1 MLSRF
6 DSGYNF
12 KLSRLLFNM
21 NIIIP
26 MAGMGKRLRPH
37 TLTTP
42 KPLIPIVGKPIV
54 YWLVHDIVEVCSE
67 KIDNIGYVISKSFG
81 EAVENEL
88 LNIAK
93 KLGAQGH
100 LFYQDEPLGT
110 AHAIY
115 CAANILQGPTVVAF
129 ADTLF
134 KANFKLDT
142 TQDGIIWVH
151 RVEDPSAFGV
161 VTLDGQGNIADF
173 IEKPAEFV
181 SDLAII
187 GIYYFRNGERLK
199 NEIKLLMD
207 NKIKDGGEYQ
217 LTRVL
222 KTLREKG
229 VVFVPGQVDDWLD
242 CGNKQATVET
252 HRAYFNF
259 MSEKRLVS
267 NTARVSNSVLIE
279 PVYLGENVE
288 IEHAVLGPYVSVGD
302 NSKIVE
308 SRIQNSIIQK
318 DSQIKNANLAN
329 SMLGNFVTFEG
340 KATDLSVGDY
350 NTISQ
355 F

>member
-1 MLSRF
+1 
-6 DSGYNF
+6 
-12 KLSRLLFNM
+12 M

-42 KPLIPIVGKPIV
+42 KPLIPIVGRPIV
-54 YWLVHDIVEVCSE
+54 YWLVHDIVEVCNDQVE
-67 KIDNIGYVISKSFG
+67 NIGFVINRSF
-81 EAVENEL
+81 EESSENEL
-88 LNIAK
+88 LDIAK
-93 KLGAQGH
+93 KLGAEGH
-100 LFYQDEPLGT
+100 IFYQDEPLGT

-115 CAANILQGPTVVAF
+115 CAAGILSGRTIVAF

-134 KANFKLDT
+134 KANFQLDT
-142 TQDGIIWVH
+142 EQDGIIWVH
-151 RVEDPSAFGV
+151 QVDDPSAFGV
-161 VTLDGQGNIADF
+161 VKLDSRGKIEDF
-173 IEKPAEFV
+173 VEKPSSFV

-187 GIYYFRNGERLK
+187 GIYYFKDGDSLK
-199 NEIKLLMD
+199 NEIGLLIE
-207 NKIKDGGEYQ
+207 NKIKDDGEYQ

-222 KTLREKG
+222 ETLKEKG
-229 VVFVPGQVDDWLD
+229 TEFVPGKVDDWLD

-252 HRAYFNF
+252 HRSYFNF
-259 MSEKRLVS
+259 MTDKKIISSSSMTK
-267 NTARVSNSVLIE
+267 NSVLIE

-288 IEHAVLGPYVSVGD
+288 IDNAVIGPYVSVGD
-302 NSKIVE
+302 NSRISE

>member
-1 MLSRF
+1 
-6 DSGYNF
+6 
-12 KLSRLLFNM
+12 M

-54 YWLVHDIVEVCSE
+54 HWLVHDIVEVCNDAVE
-67 KIDNIGYVISKSFG
+67 KIGFVINRTFEETAGK
-81 EAVENEL
+81 EL
-88 LNIAK
+88 LAIAE
-93 KLGAQGH
+93 KLGAKGH

-115 CAANILQGPTVVAF
+115 CASEILTGKTIVAF

-134 KANFKLDT
+134 KANFQLDT
-142 TQDGIIWVH
+142 EQDGIIWVH
-151 RVEDPSAFGV
+151 QVEDPSAFGV
-161 VTLDGQGNIADF
+161 VKLDGEGKIEDF
-173 IEKPAEFV
+173 VEKPTGFV

-187 GIYYFRNGERLK
+187 GIYYFKNGDLLK
-199 NEIKLLMD
+199 NEIKFLID
-207 NKIKDGGEYQ
+207 NKIKDEGEYQ

-222 KTLREKG
+222 ETLKEKG
-229 VVFVPGQVDDWLD
+229 TIFIPGKVDDWLD

-259 MSEKRLVS
+259 MKDKKIISQSSRTK
-267 NTARVSNSVLIE
+267 NSVLIE

-288 IEHAVLGPYVSVGD
+288 IDNAVVGPYVSVGD
-302 NSKIVE
+302 NSKISE

>member
-1 MLSRF
+1 
-6 DSGYNF
+6 
-12 KLSRLLFNM
+12 M

-54 YWLVHDIVEVCSE
+54 YWLVHDIVEVCNDKVE
-67 KIDNIGYVISKSFG
+67 NIGFVISRTFEQSVKD
-81 EAVENEL
+81 EL
-88 LNIAK
+88 LAIAE
-93 KLGAQGH
+93 KLGAKGH
-100 LFYQDEPLGT
+100 LYYQDEPLGT

-115 CAANILQGPTVVAF
+115 CAADILTGKTIVAF

-134 KANFKLDT
+134 KANFQLDT
-142 TQDGIIWVH
+142 EQDGIIWVH
-151 RVEDPSAFGV
+151 QVDDPSAFGV
-161 VTLDGQGNIADF
+161 VKLDSQGRIVDF
-173 IEKPAEFV
+173 VEKPAEFV

-187 GIYYFRNGERLK
+187 GIYYFKEGELLK
-199 NEIKLLMD
+199 NEIKVLMD
-207 NKIKDGGEYQ
+207 NKIKDDGEYQ

-222 KTLREKG
+222 ETLKEKG
-229 VVFVPGQVDDWLD
+229 TEFIPGQVDDWLD

-259 MSEKRLVS
+259 MKNKKIISDS
-267 NTARVSNSVLIE
+267 ARTNNSVLIE
-279 PVYLGENVE
+279 PVFLGQNVE
-288 IEHAVLGPYVSVGD
+288 IDNAVIGPYVSVGD
-302 NSKIVE
+302 NSKISE

-318 DSQIKNANLAN
+318 DSQIKNANLAI

>member
-1 MLSRF
+1 
-6 DSGYNF
+6 
-12 KLSRLLFNM
+12 M

-42 KPLIPIVGKPIV
+42 KPLIPIAGKPIV
-54 YWLVHDIVEVCSE
+54 YWLVHDIAEVCGTS
-67 KIDNIGYVISKSFG
+67 IDNIGFVIGRSFG
-81 EAVENEL
+81 ETVEREL
-88 LNIAK
+88 LSIAD
-93 KLGAQGH
+93 KLGAKGH

-115 CAANILQGPTVVAF
+115 CAADILQGKIIVAF

-134 KANFKLDT
+134 KANFKLDSE
-142 TQDGIIWVH
+142 QDAIIWVH
-151 RVEDPSAFGV
+151 QVEDPSAFGV
-161 VTLDGQGNIADF
+161 VKLDSKGAIEDF
-173 IEKPAEFV
+173 VEKPTHFI

-187 GIYYFRNGERLK
+187 GIYYFKSGDLLK
-199 NEIKLLMD
+199 HEIEVLIN
-207 NKIKDGGEYQ
+207 NKIKDDGEYQ
-217 LTRVL
+217 LTRALETL
-222 KTLREKG
+222 KEKG
-229 VVFVPGQVDDWLD
+229 TKFVPGQVDDWLD

-252 HRAYFNF
+252 HRSYFNF
-259 MSEKRLVS
+259 MKEKLLLS
-267 NTARVSNSVLIE
+267 KTSKSTNSVLIE

-288 IEHAVLGPYVSVGD
+288 IDNAVIGPYVSVGD
-302 NSKIVE
+302 NSKISE

-318 DSQIKNANLAN
+318 DSYIKNANLAN

-340 KATDLSVGDY
+340 KATDLSIGDY

>member
-1 MLSRF
+1 
-6 DSGYNF
+6 
-12 KLSRLLFNM
+12 M

-42 KPLIPIVGKPIV
+42 KPLIPIAGKPIV
-54 YWLVHDIVEVCSE
+54 YWLVHDIEEVCVE
-67 KIDNIGYVISKSFG
+67 KVEHIGFVIGRNFG
-81 EAVENEL
+81 EAVETEL

-93 KLGAQGH
+93 KLGAKGH
-100 LFYQDEPLGT
+100 LFYQDEALGT

-115 CAANILQGPTVVAF
+115 CAAEILTGKTIVAF

-134 KANFKLDT
+134 KADFKLDSE
-142 TQDGIIWVH
+142 QDGIIWVH
-151 RVEDPSAFGV
+151 QVDDPSAFGV
-161 VTLDGQGNIADF
+161 VQMKDNGEIEDF
-173 IEKPAEFV
+173 IEKPSKFV

-187 GIYYFRNGERLK
+187 GIYYFKDGDLLR
-199 NEIKLLMD
+199 NEIKVLID
-207 NKIKDGGEYQ
+207 NKIKDDGEYQ

-222 KTLREKG
+222 ETMKEKG
-229 VVFVPGQVDDWLD
+229 TKFVPGQVEDWLD
-242 CGNKQATVET
+242 CGNKQATVDT

-259 MSEKRLVS
+259 MSDKRLIS
-267 NTARVSNSVLIE
+267 KTARANNTVLIE
-279 PVYLGENVE
+279 PVYLGDNVE
-288 IEHAVLGPYVSVGD
+288 IDNAVIGPYVSVGD
-302 NSKIVE
+302 NSKISE

>member
-1 MLSRF
+1 
-6 DSGYNF
+6 
-12 KLSRLLFNM
+12 
-21 NIIIP
+21 

-54 YWLVHDIVEVCSE
+54 YWLVHDIVEVCAE
-67 KIDNIGYVISKSFG
+67 KVDNIGFVIGKNFD
-81 EAVENEL
+81 VEVEKEL
-88 LNIAK
+88 LAIAS
-93 KLGAQGH
+93 KLGATGH
-100 LFYQDEPLGT
+100 LYYQDEPLGT

-115 CAANILQGPTVVAF
+115 CAAELMNGKTIVAF

-134 KANFKLDT
+134 KANFKLNSS
-142 TQDGIIWVH
+142 QDGIIWVH
-151 RVEDPSAFGV
+151 QVEDPSAFGV
-161 VTLDGQGNIADF
+161 VKLNDSGEITDF
-173 IEKPAEFV
+173 VEKPKQFV
-181 SDLAII
+181 SNLAII
-187 GIYYFRNGERLK
+187 GIYYFKNGDMLR
-199 NEIKLLMD
+199 NEIKVLMD

-222 KTLREKG
+222 DTLKEKG
-229 VVFVPGQVDDWLD
+229 LKFVPGQVDDWLD

-252 HRAYFNF
+252 HRSYFNF
-259 MSEKRLVS
+259 MNEKRIIS
-267 NTARVSNSVLIE
+267 PTAKTINSVMIE
-279 PVYLGENVE
+279 PVFLGENVE
-288 IEHAVLGPYVSVGD
+288 IKNAVIGPYVSVGD
-302 NSKIVE
+302 NSKISE

-350 NTISQ
+350 NTITQ

>member
-1 MLSRF
+1 
-6 DSGYNF
+6 
-12 KLSRLLFNM
+12 
-21 NIIIP
+21 
-26 MAGMGKRLRPH
+26 MGKRLRPH

-54 YWLVHDIVEVCSE
+54 YWLVHDIVEVCDDQV
-67 KIDNIGYVISKSFG
+67 DNIGFIISRSFD
-81 EAVENEL
+81 ELVEQEL
-88 LNIAK
+88 LAIAE
-93 KLGAQGH
+93 KLGAKGH

-115 CAANILQGPTVVAF
+115 CAEKILTGRTIVAF

-134 KANFKLDT
+134 KANFKLDAK
-142 TQDGIIWVH
+142 QDGIIWVH
-151 RVEDPSAFGV
+151 QVADPSAFGV
-161 VTLDGQGNIADF
+161 VKLDANGQIDDF
-173 IEKPAEFV
+173 VEKPAQFV

-187 GIYYFRNGERLK
+187 GIYYFKSGDLLR
-199 NEIKLLMD
+199 NEIKVLIE
-207 NKIKDGGEYQ
+207 NKIKDDGEYQ

-222 KTLREKG
+222 ETLKEKG
-229 VVFVPGQVDDWLD
+229 MKFVPGQVDDWLD

-259 MSEKRLVS
+259 MKEKMILS
-267 NTARVSNSVLIE
+267 ATAKTNNTVLIE

-288 IEHAVLGPYVSVGD
+288 IDNAVIGPYVSVGD
-302 NSKIVE
+302 NSKISE

>member
-1 MLSRF
+1 
-6 DSGYNF
+6 
-12 KLSRLLFNM
+12 M

-67 KIDNIGYVISKSFG
+67 KVDNIGFVISKSFG
-81 EAVENEL
+81 DAIEQEL
-88 LNIAK
+88 LNIAE
-93 KLGAQGH
+93 KLGAKGH

-110 AHAIY
+110 AHAIF
-115 CAANILQGPTVVAF
+115 CAADILTGKTIVAF

-142 TQDGIIWVH
+142 EQDGIIWVH

-161 VTLDGQGNIADF
+161 VKLDKQGRIEDFVEKPVDF
-173 IEKPAEFV
+173 I

-187 GIYYFRNGERLK
+187 GIYYFKNGDHLR
-199 NEIKLLMD
+199 NEIKVLMD
-207 NKIKDGGEYQ
+207 NKIKDDGEYQ

-222 KTLREKG
+222 ETLKEKG
-229 VVFVPGQVDDWLD
+229 MNFVPGQVDDWLD

-259 MSEKRLVS
+259 MEEKRII
-267 NTARVSNSVLIE
+267 SNSSKINNTVLIE
-279 PVYLGENVE
+279 PVFLGENVE
-288 IEHAVLGPYVSVGD
+288 IDNAVIGPYVSVGD
-302 NSKIVE
+302 NSKISE

-318 DSQIKNANLAN
+318 DSLIKNANLAN

>member
-1 MLSRF
+1 
-6 DSGYNF
+6 
-12 KLSRLLFNM
+12 M

-54 YWLVHDIVEVCSE
+54 YWLVHDIVEVCN
-67 KIDNIGYVISKSFG
+67 D
-81 EAVENEL
+81 AVENIGFVINRTFEETAGKEL
-88 LNIAK
+88 LAIAE
-93 KLGAQGH
+93 KLGAKGH

-115 CAANILQGPTVVAF
+115 CASEILTGKTIVAF

-134 KANFKLDT
+134 KANFQLDT
-142 TQDGIIWVH
+142 EQDGIIWVH
-151 RVEDPSAFGV
+151 QVEDPSAFGV
-161 VTLDGQGNIADF
+161 VKLDGEGKIEDF
-173 IEKPAEFV
+173 VEKPTGFV

-187 GIYYFRNGERLK
+187 GIYYFKNGDLLK
-199 NEIKLLMD
+199 NEIKFLID
-207 NKIKDGGEYQ
+207 NKIKDEGEYQ

-222 KTLREKG
+222 ETLKEKG
-229 VVFVPGQVDDWLD
+229 TIFIPGKVDDWLD

-259 MSEKRLVS
+259 MKDKKIISQSSRTK
-267 NTARVSNSVLIE
+267 NSVLIE

-288 IEHAVLGPYVSVGD
+288 IDNAVVGPYVSVGD
-302 NSKIVE
+302 NSKISE

>member
-1 MLSRF
+1 
-6 DSGYNF
+6 
-12 KLSRLLFNM
+12 M

-42 KPLIPIVGKPIV
+42 KPLIPIAGKPIV
-54 YWLVHDIVEVCSE
+54 YWLEHDIAEVCGE
-67 KIDNIGYVISKSFG
+67 PIENIGFVIGRSFG
-81 EAVENEL
+81 EKVETEL
-88 LNIAK
+88 IGIAE
-93 KLGAQGH
+93 KLGAKGH

-110 AHAIY
+110 AHEIY
-115 CAANILQGPTVVAF
+115 CAADILTGKAIVAF

-134 KANFKLDT
+134 KANFKLNSE
-142 TQDGIIWVH
+142 QDGIIWVH
-151 RVEDPSAFGV
+151 QVDDPSAFGV
-161 VTLDGQGNIADF
+161 VRLNEYGEIVGF
-173 IEKPAEFV
+173 VEKPAELI

-187 GIYYFRNGERLK
+187 GIYYFKNGDLLR
-199 NEIKLLMD
+199 NEIKVLID
-207 NKIKDGGEYQ
+207 NKVKDDGEYQ

-222 KTLREKG
+222 DTLKEKG
-229 VVFVPGQVDDWLD
+229 NKFVPGKVDDWLD

-259 MSEKRLVS
+259 MTEKKLIS
-267 NTARVSNSVLIE
+267 KTAKTNNCILIE
-279 PVYLGENVE
+279 PVFLDENVE
-288 IEHAVLGPYVSVGD
+288 IDNAVIGPYVSVGN
-302 NSKIVE
+302 NSKISE
-308 SRIQNSIIQK
+308 SRIQNSIIQN
-318 DSQIKNANLAN
+318 DSMIKNANLAN

>member
-1 MLSRF
+1 
-6 DSGYNF
+6 
-12 KLSRLLFNM
+12 
-21 NIIIP
+21 
-26 MAGMGKRLRPH
+26 
-37 TLTTP
+37 
-42 KPLIPIVGKPIV
+42 
-54 YWLVHDIVEVCSE
+54 VEVCSE
-67 KIDNIGYVISKSFG
+67 KVDNIGFVISKSFG
-81 EAVENEL
+81 DAIEQEL
-88 LNIAK
+88 LNIAE
-93 KLGAQGH
+93 KLGAKGH

-110 AHAIY
+110 AHAIF
-115 CAANILQGPTVVAF
+115 CAADILTGKTIVAF

-142 TQDGIIWVH
+142 EQDGIIWVH

-161 VTLDGQGNIADF
+161 VKLDKQGRIEDFVEKPVDF
-173 IEKPAEFV
+173 I

-187 GIYYFRNGERLK
+187 GIYYFKNGDHLR
-199 NEIKLLMD
+199 NEIKVLMD
-207 NKIKDGGEYQ
+207 NKIKDDGEYQ

-222 KTLREKG
+222 ETLKEKG
-229 VVFVPGQVDDWLD
+229 MNFVPGQVDDWLD

-259 MSEKRLVS
+259 MEEKRII
-267 NTARVSNSVLIE
+267 SNSSKINNTVLIE
-279 PVYLGENVE
+279 PVFLGENVE
-288 IEHAVLGPYVSVGD
+288 IDNAVIGPYVSVGD
-302 NSKIVE
+302 NSKISE

-318 DSQIKNANLAN
+318 DSLIKNANLAN

>member
-1 MLSRF
+1 
-6 DSGYNF
+6 
-12 KLSRLLFNM
+12 M

-54 YWLVHDIVEVCSE
+54 YWLVHDIAEVCDDIIE
-67 KIDNIGYVISKSFG
+67 NIGFVIGRSFG
-81 EAVENEL
+81 ESVEKEL
-88 LNIAK
+88 LSIAS
-93 KLGAQGH
+93 KLGAKGH

-115 CAANILQGPTVVAF
+115 CAADILEGKTIVAF

-134 KANFKLDT
+134 KANFKLDSE
-142 TQDGIIWVH
+142 QDGIIWVH
-151 RVEDPSAFGV
+151 QVEDPSAFGV
-161 VTLDGQGNIADF
+161 VKLDSNGEIEDFVEKPTDF
-173 IEKPAEFV
+173 I

-187 GIYYFRNGERLK
+187 GIYYFKSGDLLK
-199 NEIKLLMD
+199 HEIKVLID
-207 NKIKDGGEYQ
+207 NKIKDDGEYQ
-217 LTRVL
+217 LTRALETL
-222 KTLREKG
+222 KEKG
-229 VVFVPGQVDDWLD
+229 TKFVPGQVDDWLD

-252 HRAYFNF
+252 HRSYFNF
-259 MSEKRLVS
+259 MKDKMLLSKS
-267 NTARVSNSVLIE
+267 SKSTNSVLIE
-279 PVYLGENVE
+279 PIYLGDNVE
-288 IEHAVLGPYVSVGD
+288 IDNAVIGPYVSVGD
-302 NSKIVE
+302 NSKISE

-318 DSQIKNANLAN
+318 DSSIKNANLAN

-340 KATDLSVGDY
+340 KATDLSIGDY

>member
-1 MLSRF
+1 
-6 DSGYNF
+6 
-12 KLSRLLFNM
+12 
-21 NIIIP
+21 

-54 YWLVHDIVEVCSE
+54 YWLVHDIVEVCDE
-67 KIDNIGYVISKSFG
+67 QVENIGFIISRSFD
-81 EAVENEL
+81 EIVKKEL
-88 LNIAK
+88 IAIAE
-93 KLGAQGH
+93 KLGAKGH

-115 CAANILQGPTVVAF
+115 CAEKILTGRIIVAF

-142 TQDGIIWVH
+142 KQDGIIWVH
-151 RVEDPSAFGV
+151 QVDDPSAFGV
-161 VTLDGQGNIADF
+161 VKLDANGQIDDF
-173 IEKPAEFV
+173 VEKPAQFV

-187 GIYYFRNGERLK
+187 GIYYFKNGDLLR
-199 NEIKLLMD
+199 NEIKVLME
-207 NKIKDGGEYQ
+207 NKIKDDGEYQ

-222 KTLREKG
+222 DTLKEKG
-229 VVFVPGQVDDWLD
+229 TRFVPGQVDDWLD

-259 MSEKRLVS
+259 MKEKKIISASARTN
-267 NTARVSNSVLIE
+267 NTVLIE

-288 IEHAVLGPYVSVGD
+288 IDNTVIGPYVSVGD
-302 NSKIVE
+302 NSKISE

>member
-1 MLSRF
+1 
-6 DSGYNF
+6 
-12 KLSRLLFNM
+12 
-21 NIIIP
+21 

-42 KPLIPIVGKPIV
+42 KPLIPIAGKPIV
-54 YWLVHDIVEVCSE
+54 YWLVHDIEEVCVE
-67 KIDNIGYVISKSFG
+67 QVENIGFVIGRSFG
-81 EAVENEL
+81 EAVEKEL
-88 LNIAK
+88 LSIAS
-93 KLGAQGH
+93 KLGAKGH
-100 LFYQDEPLGT
+100 LFYQDDPLGT

-115 CAANILQGPTVVAF
+115 CASEILSGKTIVAF

-134 KANFKLDT
+134 KANFKLDSE
-142 TQDGIIWVH
+142 QDAIIWVH
-151 RVEDPSAFGV
+151 QVEDPSAFGV
-161 VTLDGQGNIADF
+161 VEMSENGEIKDF
-173 IEKPAEFV
+173 VEKPANFI

-187 GIYYFRNGERLK
+187 GIYYFKDGEAVK
-199 NEIKLLMD
+199 NEIQVLIK
-207 NKIKDGGEYQ
+207 NKIKDDGEYQ

-222 KTLREKG
+222 ETLREKG
-229 VVFVPGQVDDWLD
+229 TKFVPGKVDDWLD

-259 MSEKRLVS
+259 LENKKLISKS
-267 NTARVSNSVLIE
+267 AKTNNSVLIE
-279 PVYLGENVE
+279 PVYLGDNVE
-288 IEHAVLGPYVSVGD
+288 IDNAVVGPYVSVGD
-302 NSKIVE
+302 NSKISE

-318 DSQIKNANLAN
+318 DSHIKNANLSN

>member
-1 MLSRF
+1 
-6 DSGYNF
+6 
-12 KLSRLLFNM
+12 M

-42 KPLIPIVGKPIV
+42 KPLIPIAGKPIV
-54 YWLVHDIVEVCSE
+54 YWLVHDIAEVCGNHIE
-67 KIDNIGYVISKSFG
+67 NIGFVIGRNFG
-81 EAVENEL
+81 EAVEKEL
-88 LNIAK
+88 LYIAD
-93 KLGAQGH
+93 KLGAKGH

-115 CAANILQGPTVVAF
+115 CAAEILEGRTIVAF

-134 KANFKLDT
+134 KANFRLDFK
-142 TQDGIIWVH
+142 QDSIIWVH
-151 RVEDPSAFGV
+151 QVSDPSAFGV
-161 VTLDGQGNIADF
+161 VKLNENGEIDDF
-173 IEKPAEFV
+173 VEKPTGFV

-187 GIYYFRNGERLK
+187 GIYYFKSGELLR
-199 NEIKLLMD
+199 NEIKVLIE

-222 KTLREKG
+222 ETLKEKG
-229 VVFVPGQVDDWLD
+229 IKFVTGQVDDWLD

-259 MSEKRLVS
+259 MKEKRIIS
-267 NTARVSNSVLIE
+267 KSSKTTNSVLIE
-279 PVYLGENVE
+279 PVYLGDNVE
-288 IEHAVLGPYVSVGD
+288 IDNAVIGPYVSVGD
-302 NSKIVE
+302 NSKISE

-318 DSQIKNANLAN
+318 DSMIKNANLAN

>member
-1 MLSRF
+1 
-6 DSGYNF
+6 
-12 KLSRLLFNM
+12 M

-42 KPLIPIVGKPIV
+42 KPLIPIAGKPIV
-54 YWLVHDIVEVCSE
+54 YWLVHDIVEVIDE
-67 KIDNIGYVISKSFG
+67 KVDNIGFVISRSI
-81 EAVENEL
+81 EESAQNEL
-88 LNIAK
+88 LEIAE
-93 KLGAQGH
+93 KLGAYGH

-115 CAANILQGPTVVAF
+115 CAKNIMKGRLIVAF

-134 KANFKLDT
+134 KANFKLDSK
-142 TQDGIIWVH
+142 QDGIIWVH
-151 RVEDPSAFGV
+151 KVKDPSSFGV
-161 VTLDGQGNIADF
+161 VLLNEKGQIIDF
-173 IEKPAEFV
+173 IEKPTKKV

-187 GIYYFRNGERLK
+187 GIYYFQKGENLRD
-199 NEIKLLMD
+199 EIRTLIE
-207 NKIKDGGEYQ
+207 NKVKDGGEYQ
-217 LTRVL
+217 LTRAL
-222 KTLREKG
+222 ETLREKG
-229 VVFVPGQVDDWLD
+229 TQFVPGEVDDWLD

-259 MSEKRLVS
+259 MKEKKILSKSAKV
-267 NTARVSNSVLIE
+267 VNSVIIP
-279 PVYLGENVE
+279 PVYLGDYVE
-288 IEHAVLGPYVSVGD
+288 IDNTVLGPYVSVGD
-302 NSKIVE
+302 NSKISE

-318 DSQIKNANLAN
+318 ETLIKNANLSN

>member
-1 MLSRF
+1 
-6 DSGYNF
+6 
-12 KLSRLLFNM
+12 M

-54 YWLVHDIVEVCSE
+54 YWLVHDIVEVCPE
-67 KIDNIGYVISKSFG
+67 KVENIGFVISKTFG
-81 EAVENEL
+81 DGVENEL
-88 LNIAK
+88 LFIAE
-93 KLGAQGH
+93 KLGAKGH
-100 LFYQDEPLGT
+100 LFYQEEPLGT
-110 AHAIY
+110 AHAIF
-115 CAANILQGPTVVAF
+115 CAAELLTGKTIVAF

-142 TQDGIIWVH
+142 NQDGIIWVH
-151 RVEDPSAFGV
+151 KVEDPSAFGV
-161 VTLDGQGNIADF
+161 VTLDGKGSIQDF
-173 IEKPAEFV
+173 VEKPVDFV

-187 GIYYFRNGERLK
+187 GIYYFKNGDKLRS
-199 NEIKLLMD
+199 EIKILMD
-207 NKIKDGGEYQ
+207 NKIKDAGEYQ

-222 KTLREKG
+222 KTLKEKG
-229 VVFVPGQVDDWLD
+229 MEFIPGQVDDWLD

-259 MSEKRLVS
+259 MVERRIISKS
-267 NTARVSNSVLIE
+267 SKTTNSVLIE

-288 IEHAVLGPYVSVGD
+288 IDNAVIGPYVSVGD
-302 NSKIVE
+302 NSKISE

-318 DSQIKNANLAN
+318 DSSIKNANLAN

>member
-1 MLSRF
+1 
-6 DSGYNF
+6 
-12 KLSRLLFNM
+12 
-21 NIIIP
+21 

-54 YWLVHDIVEVCSE
+54 YWLVHDIVEVCAE
-67 KIDNIGYVISKSFG
+67 KVDNIGFVIGKNFD
-81 EAVENEL
+81 VEVEKEL
-88 LNIAK
+88 LAIAS
-93 KLGAQGH
+93 KLGAKGH

-115 CAANILQGPTVVAF
+115 CAAELMKGKTIVAF

-134 KANFKLDT
+134 KANFKLDSS
-142 TQDGIIWVH
+142 QDGIIWVH
-151 RVEDPSAFGV
+151 QVEDPSAFGV
-161 VTLDGQGNIADF
+161 VKLNDSGEITDF
-173 IEKPAEFV
+173 VEKPKHFV
-181 SDLAII
+181 SNLAII
-187 GIYYFRNGERLK
+187 GIYYFKNGEMLR
-199 NEIKLLMD
+199 NEIKVLMD

-222 KTLREKG
+222 DTLKEKG
-229 VVFVPGQVDDWLD
+229 LKFVPGQVDDWLD

-252 HRAYFNF
+252 HRSYFNF
-259 MSEKRLVS
+259 MNEKRIIS
-267 NTARVSNSVLIE
+267 PSAKTINSVMIE
-279 PVYLGENVE
+279 PVFLGENVE
-288 IEHAVLGPYVSVGD
+288 IENAVIGPYVSVGD
-302 NSKIVE
+302 NSKISE

-350 NTISQ
+350 NTITQ

>member
-1 MLSRF
+1 
-6 DSGYNF
+6 
-12 KLSRLLFNM
+12 M

-42 KPLIPIVGKPIV
+42 KPLIPIAGKPIV
-54 YWLVHDIVEVCSE
+54 FWLVHDIAEVCRE
-67 KIDNIGYVISKSFG
+67 PIENIGFVIGRSFG
-81 EAVENEL
+81 EKVETEL
-88 LNIAK
+88 IGIAD
-93 KLGAQGH
+93 KLGAKGH

-115 CAANILQGPTVVAF
+115 CAADILSGKTIVAF

-134 KANFKLDT
+134 KANFKLNSE
-142 TQDGIIWVH
+142 QDGIIWVH
-151 RVEDPSAFGV
+151 QVDDPSSFGV
-161 VTLDGQGNIADF
+161 VRLNEYGEIVGF
-173 IEKPAEFV
+173 VEKPTELI

-187 GIYYFRNGERLK
+187 GIYYFKNGDLLR
-199 NEIKLLMD
+199 NEIKVLID
-207 NKIKDGGEYQ
+207 NKIKDDGEYQ

-222 KTLREKG
+222 DTLKEKG
-229 VVFVPGQVDDWLD
+229 NKFVPGKVDDWLD

-259 MSEKRLVS
+259 MTNKKLISK
-267 NTARVSNSVLIE
+267 TAKTKNCVLIE

-288 IEHAVLGPYVSVGD
+288 IDNAVIGPYVSVGN
-302 NSKIVE
+302 NSKISE
-308 SRIQNSIIQK
+308 SRIQNSIIQN
-318 DSQIKNANLAN
+318 DSMIKNANLAN

>member
-1 MLSRF
+1 
-6 DSGYNF
+6 
-12 KLSRLLFNM
+12 M

-54 YWLVHDIVEVCSE
+54 YWLVHDIVGVCEE
-67 KIDNIGYVISKSFG
+67 KVENIGFIIGRNFG
-81 EAVENEL
+81 DAVENEL
-88 LNIAK
+88 LSIAE
-93 KLGAQGH
+93 KLGAMGH
-100 LFYQDEPLGT
+100 IFYQDEPLGT

-115 CAANILQGPTVVAF
+115 CAEKLLQSKVIIAF

-142 TQDGIIWVH
+142 NQDAIIWVKK
-151 RVEDPSAFGV
+151 VKDPSAFGV
-161 VTLDGQGNIADF
+161 VKLNKKGEIIDF
-173 IEKPAEFV
+173 VEKPAEFI

-187 GIYYFRNGERLK
+187 GIYYFREGEQLA
-199 NEIKLLMD
+199 NEIKVLMD
-207 NKIKDGGEYQ
+207 NKIKDDGEYQ

-222 KTLREKG
+222 ETLKEKG
-229 VVFVPGQVDDWLD
+229 MRFLPGQVDDWLD
-242 CGNKQATVET
+242 CGNKQATIET
-252 HRAYFNF
+252 HKAYFNF
-259 MSEKRLVS
+259 MKEKRVIS
-267 NTARVSNSVLIE
+267 PTAKTTNSVLID
-279 PVYLGENVE
+279 PVYLGDNVKIENVV
-288 IEHAVLGPYVSVGD
+288 IGPYVSVGD
-302 NSKIVE
+302 NSKISE
-308 SRIQNSIIQK
+308 SRIQNSMIQK
-318 DSQIKNANLAN
+318 ECLIKNANLSN

>member
-1 MLSRF
+1 
-6 DSGYNF
+6 
-12 KLSRLLFNM
+12 M

-42 KPLIPIVGKPIV
+42 KPLIPIAGKPIV
-54 YWLVHDIVEVCSE
+54 WWLVHDIVGVIDE
-67 KIDNIGYVISKSFG
+67 KVDNIGFVVSRS
-81 EAVENEL
+81 VEESTQNEL
-88 LNIAK
+88 LDIAE
-93 KLGAQGH
+93 KLGAYGH
-100 LFYQDEPLGT
+100 LFYQEEALGT

-115 CAANILQGPTVVAF
+115 CAKNILKGKVIVAF

-134 KANFKLDT
+134 KANFQLDT
-142 TQDGIIWVH
+142 KQDGIVWVH
-151 RVEDPSAFGV
+151 KVKDPSAFGV
-161 VTLDGQGNIADF
+161 VKLNKDNEIVDF
-173 IEKPAEFV
+173 IEKPTKFV

-187 GIYYFRNGERLK
+187 GIYYFREGQKLRD
-199 NEIKLLMD
+199 EIRTLIE

-217 LTRVL
+217 LTRAL
-222 KTLREKG
+222 GTMREKG
-229 VVFVPGQVDDWLD
+229 TKFVPGEVDDWLD

-259 MSEKRLVS
+259 LKENKIISKKSKV
-267 NTARVSNSVLIE
+267 VNSVIIP
-279 PVYLGENVE
+279 PVYLGDNVE
-288 IEHAVLGPYVSVGD
+288 IDNTVLGPYVSVGE
-302 NSKIVE
+302 NSKISE
-308 SRIQNSIIQK
+308 SRVQNSIIQK
-318 DSQIKNANLAN
+318 DTMINNANLAN

>member
-1 MLSRF
+1 
-6 DSGYNF
+6 
-12 KLSRLLFNM
+12 M

-42 KPLIPIVGKPIV
+42 KPLIPIAGKPIV
-54 YWLVHDIVEVCSE
+54 YWLVHDIAEVCGNNIE
-67 KIDNIGYVISKSFG
+67 NIGFVVGRSFG
-81 EAVENEL
+81 ETVENEL
-88 LNIAK
+88 LEIAA
-93 KLGAQGH
+93 KLGAKGH

-110 AHAIY
+110 AHAVY
-115 CAANILQGPTVVAF
+115 CAAEILNGKTIVAF

-134 KANFKLDT
+134 KANFKLDSK
-142 TQDGIIWVH
+142 QDGIIWVH
-151 RVEDPSAFGV
+151 QVEDPSAFGV
-161 VTLDGQGNIADF
+161 VQLNKNGEIIDF
-173 IEKPAEFV
+173 VEKPSDFV

-187 GIYYFRNGERLK
+187 GIYYFNNGELLK
-199 NEIKLLMD
+199 NEIKFLIE
-207 NKIKDGGEYQ
+207 NKIKDDGEFQ

-222 KTLREKG
+222 ETLKEKG
-229 VVFVPGQVDDWLD
+229 IKFVPGKVEDWLD

-259 MSEKRLVS
+259 MPNKRLIS
-267 NTARVSNSVLIE
+267 KSSKTTNSVLIE
-279 PVYLGENVE
+279 PVYLGDNVE
-288 IEHAVLGPYVSVGD
+288 IDNAVIGPYVSVGE
-302 NSKIVE
+302 NSKISE
-308 SRIQNSIIQK
+308 SRIQNSIIQN

>member
-1 MLSRF
+1 
-6 DSGYNF
+6 
-12 KLSRLLFNM
+12 
-21 NIIIP
+21 

-42 KPLIPIVGKPIV
+42 KPLIPIAGKPIV
-54 YWLVHDIVEVCSE
+54 YWLVHDIAEVCE
-67 KIDNIGYVISKSFG
+67 DKIENIGFVIGRSFG
-81 EAVENEL
+81 EAIETEL
-88 LNIAK
+88 LKIAA
-93 KLGAQGH
+93 KLGAKGH

-115 CAANILQGPTVVAF
+115 CAAEILTGRTIVAF

-134 KANFKLDT
+134 KANFKLNSE
-142 TQDGIIWVH
+142 QDGIIWVH
-151 RVEDPSAFGV
+151 QVDDPSAFGV
-161 VTLDGQGNIADF
+161 VQMNSDGEIEDF
-173 IEKPAEFV
+173 VEKPTKFV

-187 GIYYFRNGERLK
+187 GIYYFKNGDLLR
-199 NEIKLLMD
+199 NEIEVLIN
-207 NKIKDGGEYQ
+207 NKIKDDGEYQ

-222 KTLREKG
+222 ETLKEKG
-229 VVFVPGQVDDWLD
+229 TKFVPGQVDDWLD

-259 MSEKRLVS
+259 MENKRLIS
-267 NTARVSNSVLIE
+267 KSSKTNNSVLIE
-279 PVYLGENVE
+279 PIYLGDNVE
-288 IEHAVLGPYVSVGD
+288 IDNAVIGPYVSVGD
-302 NSKIVE
+302 NSKISE

>member
-1 MLSRF
+1 
-6 DSGYNF
+6 
-12 KLSRLLFNM
+12 
-21 NIIIP
+21 

-54 YWLVHDIVEVCSE
+54 YWLVHDIVEVCDE
-67 KIDNIGYVISKSFG
+67 QVENIGFIISRSFD
-81 EAVENEL
+81 EL
-88 LNIAK
+88 VKKELIAIAE
-93 KLGAQGH
+93 KLGAKGH

-115 CAANILQGPTVVAF
+115 CAEKILTGRIIVAF

-142 TQDGIIWVH
+142 KQDGIIWVH
-151 RVEDPSAFGV
+151 QVDDPSAFGV
-161 VTLDGQGNIADF
+161 VKLDANGQIDDF
-173 IEKPAEFV
+173 VEKPAQFV

-187 GIYYFRNGERLK
+187 GIYYFKNGDLLR
-199 NEIKLLMD
+199 NEIKVLME
-207 NKIKDGGEYQ
+207 NKIKDDGEYQ

-222 KTLREKG
+222 DTLKEKG
-229 VVFVPGQVDDWLD
+229 TRFVPGQVDDWLD

-259 MSEKRLVS
+259 MKEKKIISASARTN
-267 NTARVSNSVLIE
+267 NTVLIE

-288 IEHAVLGPYVSVGD
+288 IDNTVIGPYVSVGD
-302 NSKIVE
+302 NSKISE

>member
-1 MLSRF
+1 
-6 DSGYNF
+6 
-12 KLSRLLFNM
+12 
-21 NIIIP
+21 
-26 MAGMGKRLRPH
+26 MGKRLRPH

-54 YWLVHDIVEVCSE
+54 YWLVHDIVEVCNDHVE
-67 KIDNIGYVISKSFG
+67 NIGFIISRSFDELVG
-81 EAVENEL
+81 QEL
-88 LNIAK
+88 LAIAK
-93 KLGAQGH
+93 KLGAKGH

-115 CAANILQGPTVVAF
+115 CAEKILTGRTIVAF

-134 KANFKLDT
+134 KANFKLDSK
-142 TQDGIIWVH
+142 QDGIIWVH
-151 RVEDPSAFGV
+151 QVDDPSAFGV
-161 VTLDGQGNIADF
+161 VKLDANGQIDDF
-173 IEKPAEFV
+173 VEKPTQFV

-187 GIYYFRNGERLK
+187 GIYYFKNGDQLR
-199 NEIKLLMD
+199 NEIKVLMD

-222 KTLREKG
+222 ETLKEKG
-229 VVFVPGQVDDWLD
+229 TNFVPGQVDDWLD

-259 MSEKRLVS
+259 MKDKKIISA
-267 NTARVSNSVLIE
+267 TARTNNTVLIE

-288 IEHAVLGPYVSVGD
+288 IDNAVIGPYVSVGD
-302 NSKIVE
+302 NSKISE

>member
-1 MLSRF
+1 
-6 DSGYNF
+6 
-12 KLSRLLFNM
+12 M

-42 KPLIPIVGKPIV
+42 KPLIPIAGKPIV
-54 YWLVHDIVEVCSE
+54 YWLVHDIAEVCDH
-67 KIDNIGYVISKSFG
+67 KIDHIGFVIGRNFG
-81 EAVENEL
+81 ETVENEL
-88 LNIAK
+88 LDIAK
-93 KLGAQGH
+93 KLDAEGH
-100 LFYQDEPLGT
+100 LFYQDEALGT

-115 CAANILQGPTVVAF
+115 CASEILKGEIIVAF

-134 KANFKLDT
+134 KASFKLNFE
-142 TQDGIIWVH
+142 QDGIIWVH
-151 RVEDPSAFGV
+151 QVEDPSSFGV
-161 VTLDGQGNIADF
+161 VQLNKNGEIDDF
-173 IEKPAEFV
+173 VEKPTNFI

-187 GIYYFRNGERLK
+187 GIYYFKDGELLK
-199 NEIKLLMD
+199 NEIEVLIE
-207 NKIKDGGEYQ
+207 NKIKDDGEYQ

-222 KTLREKG
+222 ETLKEKG
-229 VVFVPGQVDDWLD
+229 TIFMPGQVDDWLD

-259 MSEKRLVS
+259 MEEKKLISKTSRT
-267 NTARVSNSVLIE
+267 NNSVLIE
-279 PVYLGENVE
+279 PVYLGDNVE
-288 IEHAVLGPYVSVGD
+288 IDNAVIGPYVSVGD
-302 NSKIVE
+302 NSKISE

-318 DSQIKNANLAN
+318 DSQIKNANLSN

>member
-1 MLSRF
+1 
-6 DSGYNF
+6 
-12 KLSRLLFNM
+12 M

-54 YWLVHDIVEVCSE
+54 YWLVHDIVTVCNDKVE
-67 KIDNIGYVISKSFG
+67 NIGFVISRSFDQSV
-81 EAVENEL
+81 EAEL
-88 LNIAK
+88 LAIAD
-93 KLGAQGH
+93 KLGAKGH

-115 CAANILQGPTVVAF
+115 CAADILTGKTIVAF

-134 KANFKLDT
+134 KANFQLNT
-142 TQDGIIWVH
+142 EQDGIIWVH
-151 RVEDPSAFGV
+151 QVDDPSAFGV
-161 VTLDGQGNIADF
+161 VKLDGKGRIVDF
-173 IEKPAEFV
+173 VEKPTEFV

-187 GIYYFRNGERLK
+187 GIYYFKDGDNLK
-199 NEIKLLMD
+199 NEIKVLMD
-207 NKIKDGGEYQ
+207 NKIKDDGEYQ

-222 KTLREKG
+222 ETLKEKG
-229 VVFVPGQVDDWLD
+229 TEFIPGQVDDWLD

-259 MSEKRLVS
+259 MKDKKIISE
-267 NTARVSNSVLIE
+267 TARANNSVLIE

-288 IEHAVLGPYVSVGD
+288 IDNAVIGPYVSVGD
-302 NSKIVE
+302 NSKISE